1 MNGIILIATSLYE
14 ILKNME
20 KNNNT
25 TPMVTI
31 PLSEYERM
39 REEISNKEV
48 LYGDD
53 IKHANEMLLH
63 TYEHLNK
70 RFEHAMKENKDLEDE
85 IDEMNDHIK
94 LMTRQ
99 RDKFLR
105 ITYVEGIIIV
115 ILAACCAVLMR

>member
-1 MNGIILIATSLYE
+1 MNGITLIATSLYT
-14 ILKNME
+14 IFKDME
-20 KNNNT
+20 KKDT

-53 IKHANEMLLH
+53 IKHANDMLLH

-70 RFEHAMKENKDLEDE
+70 RFEHAMKENKDLENE

-94 LMTRQ
+94 LRGC
-99 RDKFLR
+99 KLNC
-105 ITYVEGIIIV
+105 VSKE
-115 ILAACCAVLMR
+115 

>member
-1 MNGIILIATSLYE
+1 
-14 ILKNME
+14 ME
-20 KNNNT
+20 KKDT

-70 RFEHAMKENKDLEDE
+70 RFEHAMKDNKDLEDE

-94 LMTRQ
+94 FMTRQ